1 MNNSSYQCLNFLS
14 IQLPID
20 LYGKIY
26 WFEKTLLM
34 ILLLVCMC
42 ISMYEMTYFTTVHI
56 LPWINQNDLEPLS
69 CLVSLFLPKKLLR
82 FSLSIKFF
90 NRWKSIT
97 RKIPQGMFHAYTQY
111 KNISRDMMVKCSRD

>member
-1 MNNSSYQCLNFLS
+1 
-14 IQLPID
+14 
-20 LYGKIY
+20 
-26 WFEKTLLM
+26 
-34 ILLLVCMC
+34 
-42 ISMYEMTYFTTVHI
+42 MYEMTDFTKVHI

-97 RKIPQGMFHAYTQY
+97 KKFHKVCFMLIANIKI
-111 KNISRDMMVKCSRD
+111 